1 MRKASVLVV
10 VWVVSMLAA
19 GMWAYAQAPLPPAVP
34 RLPQSG
40 SPGEPPTVISGSDL
54 GFRVENR
61 RGNVVV
67 GRFVV
72 RVNGQW
78 LDIQESPIV
87 KRLTER

>member
-34 RLPQSG
+34 RSPQSG
-40 SPGEPPTVISGSDL
+40 LPSEAPTVISGSDL

-61 RGNVVV
+61 RGNTVV

-72 RVNGQW
+72 RVNGRW
-78 LDIQESPIV
+78 LEIQESSVV
-87 KRLTER
+87 KRLTQR